1 MIKKPMRRAER
12 IEVTYNSRHWQQ
24 LENLRL
30 KASRIL
36 NILTQENL
44 CALTHGSVARGDITL
59 KSDVD
64 VFIPNPT
71 SSFAIEMALERRGI
85 RIERRVIVQA
95 TPYYALKGY
104 IEIDFKESVSFPLVK
119 MHNVEREFYRFGG
132 EINLELL
139 KKDIRVVGV
148 DKRLM
153 LIEPTERGHVE
164 SSITD
169 NQDQVAKRLGISVE
183 TVHGRVNALLKRDEH
198 GRTGVFIERELAPDV
213 TFEKA
218 LKKLTEEKPEV
229 RRRLKLL
236 ND

>member
-1 MIKKPMRRAER
+1 MAKKPLRRAES

-36 NILTQENL
+36 DILVQENL
-44 CALTHGSVARGDITL
+44 CALTHGSIARGDITPE
-59 KSDVD
+59 SDVD

-71 SSFAIEMALERRGI
+71 SSFAIEMALERKGI
-85 RIERRVIVQA
+85 QMERRMIVQA

-104 IEIDFKESVSFPLVK
+104 IEIDFNESVSFPLTK
-119 MHNVEREFYRFGG
+119 MRDVEREFYKFGG

-139 KKDIRVVGV
+139 KGGKRVVGV

-153 LIEPTERGHVE
+153 LIEPTERGHIE
-164 SSITD
+164 SSIAD
-169 NQDQVAKRLGISVE
+169 KQDQVAKRLGISVK
-183 TVHGRVNALLKRDEH
+183 TVHDRVNALLKRDEH
-198 GRTGVFIERELAPDV
+198 GRTGVFIEKELAPDV

-218 LKKLTEEKPEV
+218 LKKLTDEKPEV
-229 RRRLKLL
+229 RRRLKCYD
-236 ND
+236 N

>member
-1 MIKKPMRRAER
+1 MIKKPVRHAER
-12 IEVTYNSRHWQQ
+12 IEVAYNSRHWQQ

-36 NILTQENL
+36 SILTQENL
-44 CALTHGSVARGDITL
+44 CALTHGSVARGDITP

-104 IEIDFKESVSFPLVK
+104 IEINFKESVSFPLVK

-139 KKDIRVVGV
+139 KKGIRVVGV

-164 SSITD
+164 SSIAD
-169 NQDQVAKRLGISVE
+169 KQDQVAKRLGISGE
-183 TVHGRVNALLKRDEH
+183 TVRDRVNALLKRDEQ
-198 GRTGVFIERELAPDV
+198 GRTGVFIKRELAPDV

>member
-1 MIKKPMRRAER
+1 MTKKPVRYADR

-30 KASRIL
+30 KAMRIL

-44 CALTHGSVARGDITL
+44 YALAHGSVARGDITP

-71 SSFAIEMALERRGI
+71 SSFAIELALERRGI

-104 IEIDFKESVSFPLVK
+104 IEIDFKESISFPLVK

-139 KKDIRVVGV
+139 KKGTRVVGI

-153 LIEPTERGHVE
+153 LIEPTERGHLE
-164 SSITD
+164 SSIAD
-169 NQDQVAKRLGISVE
+169 KQDQVAKRLGISVE
-183 TVHGRVNALLKRDEH
+183 TVHDRVNALLKRDEH